1 MRIQDLDT
9 IIREEQA
16 AKLGNNIID
25 CMTKNSMTL
34 ENLDEACEIVRNVYR
49 KNATIKGPTEAGP
62 TV

>member
-9 IIREEQA
+9 VIREEQA
-16 AKLGNNIID
+16 AKLSNNIVD
-25 CMTKNSMTL
+25 YMTKNSMTL
-34 ENLDEACEIVRNVYR
+34 ENLDEACEIVRDVYR